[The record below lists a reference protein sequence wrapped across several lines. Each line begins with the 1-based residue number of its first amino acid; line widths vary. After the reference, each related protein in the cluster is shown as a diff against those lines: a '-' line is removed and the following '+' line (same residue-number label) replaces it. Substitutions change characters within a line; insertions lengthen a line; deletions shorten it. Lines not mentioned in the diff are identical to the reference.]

1 MGHGKKNG
9 LSETEKEQT
18 RERLN
23 RYLARAAYDCED
35 PADNGTVRDS
45 IEPED
50 NYTIYRAVHSGDGSL
65 KRLACEVVY
74 RTNRKYFMGKAARYL
89 QDERD
94 IEEAVQELLGVDLY
108 SVIEMY
114 DPDRAGITHFLELRA
129 MTVFQR
135 KYGETIGLKS
145 KHYIDTAARVKNAKK
160 EIYGLTGDESPSEY
174 DILEHDRRT
183 HEKALSINAIRMA
196 EESAKRLVST
206 STLEEVGFELTAPS
220 RYEPHNVYAQQESDK
235 RLKTALGKIEQ
246 RYRRIIVKAMELST
260 LAPVEANR
268 QLIRFVRTAILKD
281 PKATDE
287 RARTYIEAAYNEFGR
302 AMSATTSSR
311 SREQGSRRKLSFARS
326 LSQDVYERE
335 VQDIMDALEED
346 ISLLD

>member
-1 MGHGKKNG
+1 MEQGKKIE
-9 LSETEKEQT
+9 LSEAEKEQI
-18 RERLN
+18 RERLS
-23 RYLARAAYDCED
+23 RYLAQAAYDCED
-35 PADNGTVRDS
+35 PADNGTVRTS

-50 NYTIYRAVHSGDGSL
+50 NYTIYKAVQSGDESL
-65 KRLACEVVY
+65 KRLACEVIY
-74 RTNRKYFMGKAARYL
+74 RTNKKYFRKQAAKYL
-89 QDERD
+89 QNEQD

-108 SVIEMY
+108 KDIEMY

-129 MTVFQR
+129 MTSFQR
-135 KYGETIGLKS
+135 KYGETIGLTS
-145 KHYIDTAARVKNAKK
+145 KYYIDSAVRVKNAKQ
-160 EIYGLTGDESPSEY
+160 EIYGLTMDESPSEY
-174 DILEHDRRT
+174 DILEHDRKT
-183 HEKALSINAIRMA
+183 HEKALSINAIRTA
-196 EESAKRLVST
+196 EESTKRLIST
-206 STLEEVGFELTAPS
+206 STLEEVGLELIAPS

-246 RYRRIIVKAMELST
+246 RYRRIIIKALELST
-260 LAPVEANR
+260 LAPVEANK

-302 AMSATTSSR
+302 AMSATASSR

>member
-1 MGHGKKNG
+1 MEQGKKIE
-9 LSETEKEQT
+9 LSEAEKEQI
-18 RERLN
+18 RERLS
-23 RYLARAAYDCED
+23 RYLAQAAYDCED
-35 PADNGTVRDS
+35 PADNGTVRTS

-50 NYTIYRAVHSGDGSL
+50 NYTIYKAVQSGDESL
-65 KRLACEVVY
+65 KRLACEVIY
-74 RTNRKYFMGKAARYL
+74 RTNKKYFRKQAAKYL
-89 QDERD
+89 QNEQD

-108 SVIEMY
+108 KDIEMY

-129 MTVFQR
+129 MTSFQR
-135 KYGETIGLKS
+135 KYGETIGLTS
-145 KHYIDTAARVKNAKK
+145 KYYIDSAVRVKNAKQ
-160 EIYGLTGDESPSEY
+160 EIYGLTMDESPSEY
-174 DILEHDRRT
+174 DILEHDRKT
-183 HEKALSINAIRMA
+183 HEKLI
-196 EESAKRLVST
+196 
-206 STLEEVGFELTAPS
+206 APS

-246 RYRRIIVKAMELST
+246 RYRRIIIKALELST
-260 LAPVEANR
+260 LAPVEANK